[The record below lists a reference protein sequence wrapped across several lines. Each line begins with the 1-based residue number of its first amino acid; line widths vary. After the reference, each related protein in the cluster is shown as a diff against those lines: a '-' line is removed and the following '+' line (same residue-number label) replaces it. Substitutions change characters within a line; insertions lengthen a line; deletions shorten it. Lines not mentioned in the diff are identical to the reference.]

1 MIVHTSA
8 IVLKSFPYGDSSLI
22 ARCFS
27 KDKGKISLIVKGARS
42 KKSSKA
48 SHFEPLSHID
58 VVYSYKPNREL
69 QILSKVSFINYW
81 SNILNDLRRV
91 TISMAILELTEKTL
105 SYEDPNPA
113 LYKILEEVL
122 TTFNYG
128 IVSSNL
134 LFWFYE
140 CALLS
145 NLGFKPNLEDNN
157 LPGLILPNLNEG
169 INSRKILS
177 SLLSE
182 RLDNLPSD
190 LITAKDNVIISKYL
204 WSLLCYHFDGLHKV
218 KFIDVT
224 KEILL

>member
-58 VVYSYKPNREL
+58 VVYNYKPNREL

-113 LYKILEEVL
+113 LYNVLEEVL

-145 NLGFKPNLEDNN
+145 NLGFKPNLEENN

-182 RLDNLPSD
+182 RLDKLPSD

>member
-204 WSLLCYHFDGLHKV
+204 WSLLCYHFDGLNKV
-218 KFIDVT
+218 KFLDVT

>member
-113 LYKILEEVL
+113 LYKVLEEVL

-190 LITAKDNVIISKYL
+190 LITAKDNIIISKYL
-204 WSLLCYHFDGLHKV
+204 WSLLCYHFDGLDKV

>member
-1 MIVHTSA
+1 
-8 IVLKSFPYGDSSLI
+8 
-22 ARCFS
+22 
-27 KDKGKISLIVKGARS
+27 
-42 KKSSKA
+42 
-48 SHFEPLSHID
+48 
-58 VVYSYKPNREL
+58 
-69 QILSKVSFINYW
+69 
-81 SNILNDLRRV
+81 
-91 TISMAILELTEKTL
+91 MAILELTEKTL

-113 LYKILEEVL
+113 LYKVLEEVL

-157 LPGLILPNLNEG
+157 LPGLTLPNLNEG

-182 RLDNLPSD
+182 R
-190 LITAKDNVIISKYL
+190 
-204 WSLLCYHFDGLHKV
+204 
-218 KFIDVT
+218 
-224 KEILL
+224 

>member
-91 TISMAILELTEKTL
+91 TISMAVLELTEKTL

-113 LYKILEEVL
+113 LYKVLEEVL

>member
-1 MIVHTSA
+1 M
-8 IVLKSFPYGDSSLI
+8 
-22 ARCFS
+22 
-27 KDKGKISLIVKGARS
+27 
-42 KKSSKA
+42 
-48 SHFEPLSHID
+48 
-58 VVYSYKPNREL
+58 
-69 QILSKVSFINYW
+69 SKVSFINYW
-81 SNILNDLRRV
+81 ANILNDLRRV
-91 TISMAILELTEKTL
+91 TISMALLELTENTL

-113 LYKILEEVL
+113 LYKVLEEVL

-157 LPGLILPNLNEG
+157 LPGLTLPNLNEG

-182 RLDNLPSD
+182 RLDSLPTD

-204 WSLLCYHFDGLHKV
+204 LSLLCYHFDGLHKV

>member
-27 KDKGKISLIVKGARS
+27 KDKGKISLLVKGARS

-113 LYKILEEVL
+113 LYRVLEEVL

-182 RLDNLPSD
+182 RLDSLPSD